1 MNELKTIKMKNL
13 LLFAFSVFTFS
24 AIGTNLHID
33 QVRVDVEKSKINWKG
48 SKITKSHEGTVNI
61 GKGILMIEHGVL
73 VGGQLSI
80 DMNTISTTDMNE
92 KLNKRLDRHL
102 KNADFFDVEKFQMAT
117 IKIISVERIKKDGK
131 HNLHT
136 VLADL
141 TIKGITHPIKFKA
154 EVKINGLNLQATAK
168 IKIDR
173 TKWDVRYNSGNFFQD
188 LGDKLILDEIEFD
201 VSLFSVK

>member
-1 MNELKTIKMKNL
+1 MKNL

-48 SKITKSHEGTVNI
+48 SKITESHEGTVNI
-61 GKGILMIEHGVL
+61 GKGVLMIEHGVL